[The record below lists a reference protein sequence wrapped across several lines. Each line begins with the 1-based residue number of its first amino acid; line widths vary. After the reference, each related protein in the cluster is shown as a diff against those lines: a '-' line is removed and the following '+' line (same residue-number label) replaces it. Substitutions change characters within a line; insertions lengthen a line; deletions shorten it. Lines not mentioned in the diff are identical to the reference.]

1 MLLYTRNLIPK
12 IPARILGKHCQIMFL
27 RTFGSRRPPTECFC
41 DTIGWRGDLAKV
53 ASLWSLP
60 ELGLGRVKGVPVA
73 WGVPRVRR
81 VRVPWVDGALT
92 WLRPSGSAACVD
104 GDYQPSLRVLG
115 VPLIMVPDN
124 RILLKLVRQFLSK
137 QYLLRLPKKASKQNL
152 RKLSRHSQHWEKKVV
167 LKNLG
172 SLLPEPLARS

>member
-1 MLLYTRNLIPK
+1 
-12 IPARILGKHCQIMFL
+12 
-27 RTFGSRRPPTECFC
+27 
-41 DTIGWRGDLAKV
+41 
-53 ASLWSLP
+53 
-60 ELGLGRVKGVPVA
+60 
-73 WGVPRVRR
+73 
-81 VRVPWVDGALT
+81 
-92 WLRPSGSAACVD
+92 
-104 GDYQPSLRVLG
+104 LG

-124 RILLKLVRQFLSK
+124 RILLKLDRQFLSK